1 MLEEWLYLDFAA
13 SNTNMHLK
21 VHVLL
26 GLYLTVAAQSDR
38 PKPVKRGTTHST
50 PPEPEPIEVV
60 ELPLPPVTSN
70 ETTGGCTLS
79 VNPHGTGCIGANSSN
94 LLSGTFLPDGDHVTA
109 SLEFTGAPATPDPA
123 SIYTGLNLIIVRA
136 NGTLFPNG
144 DAWKC
149 ITCGVPQDQQ
159 YGLTSTMD
167 YQYPQAFNDGTRVLA
182 GNYIIDCGMAQLA
195 SPECTPDKVHIYPIR
210 WNTSP
215 DGSGAGG
222 DIRELRKHPDD
233 VHISF
238 NSMSLSGA
246 TTSQHAYFARLEFNP
261 APAIGTPHTPRY
273 DLVNV
278 TGLYESKGAAL
289 ISANGSALTI
299 NTKAISVG
307 EARGFGGVGDQ
318 VQYVGFP
325 AESCNID
332 ISGVDLQSGEV
343 VRVTNG
349 PEYVDPIDTSPDGRW
364 VVIMDSTD
372 NDRLMFFAGM
382 RGVPPLIDTLTT
394 AAISSIRNNGKRR
407 FFEPWIYDLE
417 VTPYSDD
424 TGYYKGQQVNVD
436 GDGSSG
442 SVSDSFWNGGADP
455 RWSPDGTKIA
465 YFELLTQEPDCGGSN
480 PLPCPVSNAPG
491 GRNARLMMATLTSR
505 EPLARVVVDP
515 VSDTVPW
522 GEPYV
527 PGNGAPTAP
536 SVPFGNYTLT
546 GQVSGHADVTL
557 TANDAG
563 TALEIVEATY
573 HNYSDD
579 GLNFIAGNE
588 RVTALYP
595 NVTLIHVDW
604 VSNLSS
610 SGISNSTKITGP
622 GGFHFDVDVQL
633 NKFYANGTLT
643 TTVDSVVYRQPENG
657 C

>member
-1 MLEEWLYLDFAA
+1 
-13 SNTNMHLK
+13 MHLR
-21 VHVLL
+21 VPVLL
-26 GLYLTVAAQSDR
+26 GLFLTVAAQNDR
-38 PKPVKRGTTHST
+38 AKPVKRGTTQSST

-70 ETTGGCTLS
+70 ETTGGCTLL
-79 VNPHGTGCIGANSSN
+79 VNPRGTGCIGANSSN
-94 LLSGTFLPDGDHVTA
+94 FLSGTFLPDGDHVTA

-136 NGTLFPNG
+136 NGTLLPNG

-182 GNYIIDCGMAQLA
+182 GNYIIDCGTAQLA

-215 DGSGAGG
+215 DSSGAGG
-222 DIRELRKHPDD
+222 DLRELRKHPDD
-233 VHISF
+233 VHISY
-238 NSMSLSGA
+238 NAMSLSGA
-246 TTSQHAYFARLEFNP
+246 TTSQYAYFARLEFNP
-261 APAIGTPHTPRY
+261 APTTGTPLTPRY

-289 ISANGSALTI
+289 ISANSSALSI
-299 NTKAISVG
+299 NPKAISVG
-307 EARGFGGVGDQ
+307 EARGFGGLGDQ

-332 ISGVDLQSGEV
+332 IFGVDLQSGKV

-372 NDRLMFFAGM
+372 TDRLMFFAGM
-382 RGVPPLIDTLTT
+382 RGVPPLIDALTT

-407 FFEPWIYDLE
+407 FFEPWIYDRE
-417 VTPYSDD
+417 VAPYSDD
-424 TGYYKGQQVNVD
+424 TGYYEGQQINSN
-436 GDGSSG
+436 GDGSPG
-442 SVSDSFWNGGADP
+442 SVNDPSWNGGADP

-465 YFELLTQEPDCGGSN
+465 YFELLTQEPDCGGRN
-480 PLPCPVSNAPG
+480 PLPCPTSTAPG
-491 GRNARLMMATLTSR
+491 GRNVRLMMATLTSR
-505 EPLARVVVDP
+505 KPLARVVVDP

-522 GEPYV
+522 
-527 PGNGAPTAP
+527 
-536 SVPFGNYTLT
+536 
-546 GQVSGHADVTL
+546 VSGHADVTL
-557 TANDAG
+557 TANTAG
-563 TALEIVEATY
+563 TALETVEATY

-579 GLNFIAGNE
+579 GLNYIVGNE
-588 RVTALYP
+588 KVTALYP

-604 VSNLSS
+604 ISNLSS

-643 TTVDSVVYRQPENG
+643 TTVDGIVYRQPENG